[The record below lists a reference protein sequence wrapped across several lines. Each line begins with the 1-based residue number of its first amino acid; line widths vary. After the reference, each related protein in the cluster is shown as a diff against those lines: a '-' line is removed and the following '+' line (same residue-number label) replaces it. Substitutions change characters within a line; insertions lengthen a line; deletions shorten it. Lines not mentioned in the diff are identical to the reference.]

1 MYTNS
6 VCCARQM
13 WPQDNVQKTTLNDV
27 RTVILKKNKKQFS
40 FILLLLIIMC
50 KISIF
55 YLESCM
61 RGSDQHRICMMM
73 KNVKMVL

>member
-1 MYTNS
+1 MKTRKNKRIFMYRNI
-6 VCCARQM
+6 VCCVRQM

-55 YLESCM
+55 YLERCM
-61 RGSDQHRICMMM
+61 RGSE
-73 KNVKMVL
+73 